1 MMMMKLLVA
10 VLAVTVLILVKAI
23 RKTND
28 FVKNIAHFMYINS
41 CAYKELAD
49 SVTSADDLAE
59 FRARFA
65 EMKNYL
71 REQCKA
77 IGAPVDEWDKEMQ

>member
-1 MMMMKLLVA
+1 MIKLLVA
-10 VLAVTVLILVKAI
+10 VLAVTVLLLMGSV
-23 RKTND
+23 RKLNRFLKDVT
-28 FVKNIAHFMYINS
+28 HFMYINS

-59 FRARFA
+59 FRTRFA